1 MPTSAGSLHS
11 STAGATGGSNAHCP
25 LRRKLLSG
33 RVSRPAAPSRVPN
46 VPKHLGAQ
54 SRGQAVRPPRA
65 KPLPTRSNLRPPELL
80 QPLGRRL
87 PRRELARL
95 SGSGAYSAPKRH
107 WRRSWPNPSP
117 GGRSKAMAL
126 QETALAPPLPHFILS
141 TWVRLAFWKTK
152 SKKQPGPQGVPAAA
166 EAVAEKT
173 ASPFLKGGPEL
184 SAKTLR
190 VNVCGLSSQG

>member
-1 MPTSAGSLHS
+1 
-11 STAGATGGSNAHCP
+11 
-25 LRRKLLSG
+25 
-33 RVSRPAAPSRVPN
+33 
-46 VPKHLGAQ
+46 
-54 SRGQAVRPPRA
+54 
-65 KPLPTRSNLRPPELL
+65 
-80 QPLGRRL
+80 
-87 PRRELARL
+87 
-95 SGSGAYSAPKRH
+95 
-107 WRRSWPNPSP
+107 
-117 GGRSKAMAL
+117 MAL